1 MNSITA
7 LMLSRAIEQDRRRE
21 IERRPHRLITAEPM
35 GRPVKERRSWTFRL
49 PRLDLTGSKA

>member
-21 IERRPHRLITAEPM
+21 IERRPHRLITAESK
-35 GRPVKERRSWTFRL
+35 GRPTQGRRSWTFRL
-49 PRLDLTGSKA
+49 PRFGLAGSKA

>member
-21 IERRPHRLITAEPM
+21 IERRPHRLMTAEPM
-35 GRPVKERRSWTFRL
+35 GRPSTARRGFTFRL
-49 PRLDLTGSKA
+49 PRFGLSASKA

>member
-21 IERRPHRLITAEPM
+21 IERRPHRLMQAESKDRRSP
-35 GRPVKERRSWTFRL
+35 GRRSWTFRL
-49 PRLDLTGSKA
+49 PRFGLAGSKA